1 MISMPNLKHSV
12 PKKIVLIG
20 ASTGGPAHI
29 QKIITALPK
38 LHNTSVIIAQH
49 MAKGFIPS
57 FAKRLK
63 LHSINPI
70 SVAESMMT
78 LQDAHIYFC
87 CGFTKIHNEHNTLV
101 FSQQSAPLEAFNPDI
116 NMLFHSFAPFVH
128 NMQCL
133 SVILTGIGDDG
144 ISGCKE
150 LVANGASALTET
162 EQSAVVDGM
171 PSRARESIESI
182 EVLSLENIIKSIVE
196 FCE

>member
-1 MISMPNLKHSV
+1 MPSLKHSV

-38 LHNTSVIIAQH
+38 LHNTSVIVAQH

-63 LHSINPI
+63 SHSINPI
-70 SVAESMMT
+70 SVAESNMV
-78 LQDAHIYFC
+78 LESAYIYFC
-87 CGFTKIHNEHNTLV
+87 CGYTKIYKEYSNLV

-116 NMLFHSFAPFVH
+116 NMLFHSFSPFIQ
-128 NMQCL
+128 NIQCL

-144 ISGCKE
+144 VSGCKE
-150 LVANGASALTET
+150 LVANGALALTET
-162 EQSAVVDGM
+162 QQSAVVDGM
-171 PSRARESIESI
+171 PSRARESIENI
-182 EVLSLENIIKSIVE
+182 QVDSLEKIIKSIVE